1 MDVAIWE
8 NRGFDNSDIAHLHAN
23 NKEVLA
29 HKNKNISKVGN
40 PIALVES
47 KNTGNA
53 KSMNDENFR
62 NLFSSTYLCVGA
74 KVGLMCN
81 YLNIGLSNGSFR
93 IVKKN
98 CT

>member
-47 KNTGNA
+47 KIT
-53 KSMNDENFR
+53 E
-62 NLFSSTYLCVGA
+62 
-74 KVGLMCN
+74 
-81 YLNIGLSNGSFR
+81 
-93 IVKKN
+93 
-98 CT
+98 